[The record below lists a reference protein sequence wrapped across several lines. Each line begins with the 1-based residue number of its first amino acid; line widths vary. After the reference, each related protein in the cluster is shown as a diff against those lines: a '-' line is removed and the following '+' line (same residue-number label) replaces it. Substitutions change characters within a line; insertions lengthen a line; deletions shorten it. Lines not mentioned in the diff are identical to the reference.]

1 MIQGYML
8 DNYLKVW
15 QNAVFT
21 NFQPPY
27 TLGDQSSH
35 LFFFCI
41 SGFILPPFHIHCT
54 VSFWPQNSKTDWPI
68 YLKIDSNSV
77 HCLCWLAVIF
87 EPDLSICSWDIW
99 SQSWW
104 ILRSKRNRAII
115 VKWREYKIDEHR
127 LFALTVSRS
136 SISSKHTQ
144 IASRA

>member
-1 MIQGYML
+1 MTKCCFYQFSTPLYFGRP
-8 DNYLKVW
+8 K
-15 QNAVFT
+15 F
-21 NFQPPY
+21 
-27 TLGDQSSH
+27 SSL
-35 LFFFCI
+35 LFRI

-104 ILRSKRNRAII
+104 ILRSKRNHAIN